1 MSQRVTSTLV
11 TAASAALVA
20 VTVAA
25 CATAAT
31 SSSKPAAKPATGATG
46 PGGSSP
52 PAAPPGGS
60 NKTYTGTS
68 AYTLAGGTASSSH
81 RRYFASKTDESAVT
95 VSHGAG
101 LVLVAPTIR
110 TGGGS
115 LSSDGS
121 SFYGLNAAVLAESKG
136 RVRISRGTITT
147 SGSGANDLFAY
158 GSGSSIA
165 IAGST
170 LTARGQFAHG
180 VDASYGGTVRLINVR
195 IATAG
200 GSGADLATDRGGGT
214 VTASGGT
221 FTTSGAGSP
230 GIYSTGAISASD
242 ATFDATGSQAVVVE
256 GANSVTLTNATL
268 RGACTGTCM
277 LTGAKDGVMLY
288 QSNSGDAGV
297 GTATFTMTGG
307 SLTASTGDAFFI
319 KNTNAAIVLR
329 GGARISQ
336 ESGNL
341 LDVTGASEAT
351 LAADGETLI
360 GNVVTDATSTAAT
373 TLSGG
378 STLTGT
384 IDKSALTL
392 DSSSTWKVTGNSVLT
407 TVSDTGGIAGGSIT
421 NIVGNGHTVTYDPSL
436 AANSALGGKTY
447 SLAGGGELVPA

>member
-1 MSQRVTSTLV
+1 MSRRGTSTLF
-11 TAASAALVA
+11 TGASAALVA
-20 VTVAA
+20 VTLAA
-25 CATAAT
+25 CASAAT
-31 SSSKPAAKPATGATG
+31 SSSTPAAKPAAGVTG

-60 NKTYTGTS
+60 NQTETGTS
-68 AYTLAGGTASSSH
+68 AYTLATGTASSSH
-81 RRYFASKTDESAVT
+81 RRYAASRNDESAVT
-95 VSHGAG
+95 VSHGAS
-101 LVLVAPTIR
+101 LALVAPAILTS
-110 TGGGS
+110 GDS
-115 LSSDGS
+115 LSSDDS

-136 RVRISRGTITT
+136 TVRLTRGTIAT

-158 GSGSSIA
+158 GSGSAIT
-165 IAGST
+165 IAGAT

-180 VDASYGGTVRLINVR
+180 VDASYGGSVRLTNVR

-214 VTASGGT
+214 VTATGGT

-230 GIYSTGAISASD
+230 GIYSTGAISARD
-242 ATFDATGSQAVVVE
+242 ATFEATGSQAVVVE

-268 RGACTGTCM
+268 KGACTGTCM

-329 GGARISQ
+329 GGARINQ
-336 ESGNL
+336 ASGNL
-341 LDVTGASEAT
+341 LDVTGSSKAT
-351 LAADGETLI
+351 LAADGETLT

-407 TVSDTGGIAGGSIT
+407 SFSDAGGISGVSIT
-421 NIVGNGHTVTYDPSL
+421 NLVGNGHTVTYDPSL

-447 SLAGGGELVPA
+447 SLAAGGELAPV